1 MSVTLDIL
9 SPGELALDAGG
20 ARLVQGPPG
29 EAATVEIGAVT
40 RGDAASV
47 TNIGSATHAV
57 LDFVLPKGDTGE
69 QGPRGAA
76 GETGPRGAT
85 FTPALDAEGVLSWT
99 NDGGF
104 ANPAP
109 ASVRGPRGPQGE
121 KGETGEA
128 GPQGPQGAAGPQG
141 ETGPRGE
148 KGEKGDTGG
157 TGPAGPQGET
167 GPQGPR
173 GETGETGPQGPKG
186 DTGERGAQGYT
197 FTPSVDAAGNL
208 SWTNDGSLAN
218 PGTVNLMGPQGPQ
231 GPQGVK
237 GDTGPQGPQGEK
249 GETGDTGPQGP
260 KGETGNGFKI
270 MGYYAS
276 VSELQ
281 SAVPSPAVG
290 DAYGVGASEPYDI
303 YIWGGASWVDNGPI
317 QGPAGP
323 QGEPGEKGEKGDKGD
338 TGPAGAAGS
347 SGATFT
353 PSVDASGNLTWTNDG
368 GLENPAA
375 VNIRGPQGARGETGA
390 QGETGPEG
398 PQGEKGDTGDAGPQG
413 PAGADGGYY
422 QPGISAEGLLTWTPS
437 RGGMPAVSA
446 ASVIGPRGEKGE
458 TGAQGPAGADGAPG
472 AAATVAVGT
481 VTTGAAG
488 STASVV
494 NAGTSSAA
502 VLNFVIPRGDKG
514 ETGAQGPAGADG
526 ADGAQGPAGAA
537 GADGKSAYQYALEAG
552 YTGTEAEL
560 SAALAGLGDI
570 NGVLDAIN
578 GEVV

>member
-40 RGDAASV
+40 NGDAASV

-69 QGPRGAA
+69 QGPRGET

-109 ASVRGPRGPQGE
+109 VSVRGPRGPQGE

-128 GPQGPQGAAGPQG
+128 GPQ
-141 ETGPRGE
+141 
-148 KGEKGDTGG
+148 
-157 TGPAGPQGET
+157 
-167 GPQGPR
+167 
-173 GETGETGPQGPKG
+173 
-186 DTGERGAQGYT
+186 
-197 FTPSVDAAGNL
+197 
-208 SWTNDGSLAN
+208 
-218 PGTVNLMGPQGPQ
+218 
-231 GPQGVK
+231 
-237 GDTGPQGPQGEK
+237 
-249 GETGDTGPQGP
+249 
-260 KGETGNGFKI
+260 
-270 MGYYAS
+270 
-276 VSELQ
+276 
-281 SAVPSPAVG
+281 
-290 DAYGVGASEPYDI
+290 
-303 YIWGGASWVDNGPI
+303 
-317 QGPAGP
+317 
-323 QGEPGEKGEKGDKGD
+323 
-338 TGPAGAAGS
+338 
-347 SGATFT
+347 
-353 PSVDASGNLTWTNDG
+353 
-368 GLENPAA
+368 
-375 VNIRGPQGARGETGA
+375 
-390 QGETGPEG
+390 G

-458 TGAQGPAGADGAPG
+458 TGAQGPAGAPG

-494 NAGTSSAA
+494 NAGTASAA

-537 GADGKSAYQYALEAG
+537 GKSAYQYALEAG

>member
-1 MSVTLDIL
+1 MSVTIDIL

-40 RGDAASV
+40 KGDAASV

-69 QGPRGAA
+69 QGPQGAA

-109 ASVRGPRGPQGE
+109 VSVRGPR
-121 KGETGEA
+121 
-128 GPQGPQGAAGPQG
+128 
-141 ETGPRGE
+141 
-148 KGEKGDTGG
+148 
-157 TGPAGPQGET
+157 
-167 GPQGPR
+167 
-173 GETGETGPQGPKG
+173 
-186 DTGERGAQGYT
+186 
-197 FTPSVDAAGNL
+197 
-208 SWTNDGSLAN
+208 
-218 PGTVNLMGPQGPQ
+218 
-231 GPQGVK
+231 
-237 GDTGPQGPQGEK
+237 
-249 GETGDTGPQGP
+249 
-260 KGETGNGFKI
+260 
-270 MGYYAS
+270 
-276 VSELQ
+276 
-281 SAVPSPAVG
+281 
-290 DAYGVGASEPYDI
+290 
-303 YIWGGASWVDNGPI
+303 
-317 QGPAGP
+317 
-323 QGEPGEKGEKGDKGD
+323 
-338 TGPAGAAGS
+338 
-347 SGATFT
+347 
-353 PSVDASGNLTWTNDG
+353 
-368 GLENPAA
+368 
-375 VNIRGPQGARGETGA
+375 
-390 QGETGPEG
+390 G

-494 NAGTSSAA
+494 NAGTASAA

-537 GADGKSAYQYALEAG
+537 GKSAYQYALEAG

>member
-1 MSVTLDIL
+1 MSVTIDIL
-9 SPGELALDAGG
+9 SPDSIALDAGG
-20 ARLVQGPPG
+20 AKLVQGPPG

-40 RGDAASV
+40 RGDTASV
-47 TNIGSATHAV
+47 TNSGSVTHAV

-69 QGPRGAA
+69 RGPQGAA

-85 FTPALDAEGVLSWT
+85 FTPALDADGVLSWT

-104 ANPAP
+104 ANPDP
-109 ASVRGPRGPQGE
+109 VSVR
-121 KGETGEA
+121 
-128 GPQGPQGAAGPQG
+128 GPQGPQGV
-141 ETGPRGE
+141 

-157 TGPAGPQGET
+157 TGPAGPQGDT
-167 GPQGPR
+167 GPQGPQ
-173 GETGETGPQGPKG
+173 GDTGATGPQGPKG
-186 DTGERGAQGYT
+186 ETGERGAQGYT
-197 FTPSVDAAGNL
+197 FTPALDAAGNL

-218 PGTVNLMGPQGPQ
+218 PETVNIMGPQGPQ

-237 GDTGPQGPQGEK
+237 GDTGSQGPQGEK
-249 GETGDTGPQGP
+249 GETGATGPQGP

-270 MGYYAS
+270 MGYYTS
-276 VSELQ
+276 VSALQ

-290 DAYGVGASEPYDI
+290 DAYGVGEAEPYDI

-347 SGATFT
+347 SGVTFT

-368 GLENPAA
+368 GLANPDA
-375 VNIRGPQGARGETGA
+375 VNIRGPQGARGETGP
-390 QGETGPEG
+390 QGETGAEG
-398 PQGEKGDTGDAGPQG
+398 PAGAEGPQG

-422 QPGISAEGLLTWTPS
+422 QPGISTEGLLTWTPS
-437 RGGMPAVSA
+437 RGGMPEVSA
-446 ASVIGPRGEKGE
+446 VSVIGPQGERGE
-458 TGAQGPAGADGAPG
+458 TGPQGPAGADGAPG
-472 AAATVAVGT
+472 T
-481 VTTGAAG
+481 
-488 STASVV
+488 
-494 NAGTSSAA
+494 
-502 VLNFVIPRGDKG
+502 
-514 ETGAQGPAGADG
+514 DG
-526 ADGAQGPAGAA
+526 AP
-537 GADGKSAYQYALEAG
+537 GADGKSAYQYAVEAG
-552 YTGTEAEL
+552 YSGTEEEL

>member
-1 MSVTLDIL
+1 MSVTIDIL

-40 RGDAASV
+40 KGDAASV

-76 GETGPRGAT
+76 GETGPRGVT

-109 ASVRGPRGPQGE
+109 VSVRGPRGPQGE
-121 KGETGEA
+121 KG
-128 GPQGPQGAAGPQG
+128 
-141 ETGPRGE
+141 
-148 KGEKGDTGG
+148 D
-157 TGPAGPQGET
+157 
-167 GPQGPR
+167 
-173 GETGETGPQGPKG
+173 
-186 DTGERGAQGYT
+186 
-197 FTPSVDAAGNL
+197 
-208 SWTNDGSLAN
+208 
-218 PGTVNLMGPQGPQ
+218 
-231 GPQGVK
+231 
-237 GDTGPQGPQGEK
+237 
-249 GETGDTGPQGP
+249 TGDTGPQGP

-413 PAGADGGYY
+413 PAGADGEDGGYY

-458 TGAQGPAGADGAPG
+458 TGAQGPAGADGA
-472 AAATVAVGT
+472 AATVAVGT

-494 NAGTSSAA
+494 NAGTASAA

-537 GADGKSAYQYALEAG
+537 GKSAYQYALEAG

>member
-1 MSVTLDIL
+1 MSVTVDIL

-40 RGDAASV
+40 NGDAASV

-69 QGPRGAA
+69 QGPRG
-76 GETGPRGAT
+76 
-85 FTPALDAEGVLSWT
+85 
-99 NDGGF
+99 
-104 ANPAP
+104 
-109 ASVRGPRGPQGE
+109 
-121 KGETGEA
+121 
-128 GPQGPQGAAGPQG
+128 
-141 ETGPRGE
+141 
-148 KGEKGDTGG
+148 
-157 TGPAGPQGET
+157 
-167 GPQGPR
+167 
-173 GETGETGPQGPKG
+173 ETGETGPQGPKG

-197 FTPSVDAAGNL
+197 FTPALDAAGNL

-303 YIWGGASWVDNGPI
+303 YIWGGSSWVDNGPI

-390 QGETGPEG
+390 QGETGPQG

-458 TGAQGPAGADGAPG
+458 TGAQGPAGAPG

-494 NAGTSSAA
+494 NAGTASAA

-537 GADGKSAYQYALEAG
+537 GKSAYQYALEAG

>member
-1 MSVTLDIL
+1 MSVTIDIL

-40 RGDAASV
+40 KGDAASV

-69 QGPRGAA
+69 QGPQGAA

-109 ASVRGPRGPQGE
+109 VSVRGPR
-121 KGETGEA
+121 
-128 GPQGPQGAAGPQG
+128 
-141 ETGPRGE
+141 
-148 KGEKGDTGG
+148 
-157 TGPAGPQGET
+157 
-167 GPQGPR
+167 
-173 GETGETGPQGPKG
+173 
-186 DTGERGAQGYT
+186 
-197 FTPSVDAAGNL
+197 
-208 SWTNDGSLAN
+208 
-218 PGTVNLMGPQGPQ
+218 
-231 GPQGVK
+231 
-237 GDTGPQGPQGEK
+237 
-249 GETGDTGPQGP
+249 
-260 KGETGNGFKI
+260 
-270 MGYYAS
+270 
-276 VSELQ
+276 
-281 SAVPSPAVG
+281 
-290 DAYGVGASEPYDI
+290 
-303 YIWGGASWVDNGPI
+303 
-317 QGPAGP
+317 
-323 QGEPGEKGEKGDKGD
+323 
-338 TGPAGAAGS
+338 
-347 SGATFT
+347 
-353 PSVDASGNLTWTNDG
+353 
-368 GLENPAA
+368 
-375 VNIRGPQGARGETGA
+375 
-390 QGETGPEG
+390 G

>member
-1 MSVTLDIL
+1 MSVTIDIL

-69 QGPRGAA
+69 QGPQGAA

-109 ASVRGPRGPQGE
+109 VSVRGPRGPQGE
-121 KGETGEA
+121 KGDMGEA
-128 GPQGPQGAAGPQG
+128 GPQGPQGA
-141 ETGPRGE
+141 
-148 KGEKGDTGG
+148 
-157 TGPAGPQGET
+157 T
-167 GPQGPR
+167 GPQ
-173 GETGETGPQGPKG
+173 GETGPQGPKG

-197 FTPSVDAAGNL
+197 FTPALDAAGNL
-208 SWTNDGSLAN
+208 SWTNDGALAN

-249 GETGDTGPQGP
+249 GDTGDTGPQGP

-303 YIWGGASWVDNGPI
+303 YIWGGSSWVDNGPI

-390 QGETGPEG
+390 QGETGPQG

-458 TGAQGPAGADGAPG
+458 TGAQGPPG

-494 NAGTSSAA
+494 NAGTASAA

-537 GADGKSAYQYALEAG
+537 GKSAYQYALEAG

>member
-1 MSVTLDIL
+1 MSVTIDIL

-69 QGPRGAA
+69 QGPQGAA

-109 ASVRGPRGPQGE
+109 VSVRGPRGPQGE
-121 KGETGEA
+121 KGDMGEA
-128 GPQGPQGAAGPQG
+128 GPQGPQGATGPQG

-167 GPQGPR
+167 GPQGPQ
-173 GETGETGPQGPKG
+173 GETGPQGPKG

-197 FTPSVDAAGNL
+197 FTPALDAAGNL

-353 PSVDASGNLTWTNDG
+353 PSVDTSGNLTWTNDG
-368 GLENPAA
+368 GLENPET
-375 VNIRGPQGARGETGA
+375 VNIRGV
-390 QGETGPEG
+390 
-398 PQGEKGDTGDAGPQG
+398 KGDTG
-413 PAGADGGYY
+413 
-422 QPGISAEGLLTWTPS
+422 
-437 RGGMPAVSA
+437 
-446 ASVIGPRGEKGE
+446 EKGE
-458 TGAQGPAGADGAPG
+458 DGSSPYEL
-472 AAATVAVGT
+472 AVQEGF
-481 VTTGAAG
+481 
-488 STASVV
+488 S
-494 NAGTSSAA
+494 
-502 VLNFVIPRGDKG
+502 
-514 ETGAQGPAGADG
+514 
-526 ADGAQGPAGAA
+526 
-537 GADGKSAYQYALEAG
+537 
-552 YTGTEAEL
+552 GTEATFNWSL
-560 SAALAGLGDI
+560 AHIASHAAQHSAGGTDPLTIDS
-570 NGVLDAIN
+570 DAIEAAAVTRSKLAADVKTLAFLELTVEPEN
-578 GEVV
+578 WQEDETYGDYPFRAAVALDGVTEDFAPSVTFAPEDALENIFAPVAETYDGGIYIYACESPAETVTIPAIVCIPVR

>member
-1 MSVTLDIL
+1 MSVTIDIL

-40 RGDAASV
+40 KGDAASV

-109 ASVRGPRGPQGE
+109 VSVR
-121 KGETGEA
+121 
-128 GPQGPQGAAGPQG
+128 
-141 ETGPRGE
+141 
-148 KGEKGDTGG
+148 
-157 TGPAGPQGET
+157 
-167 GPQGPR
+167 
-173 GETGETGPQGPKG
+173 
-186 DTGERGAQGYT
+186 
-197 FTPSVDAAGNL
+197 
-208 SWTNDGSLAN
+208 
-218 PGTVNLMGPQGPQ
+218 
-231 GPQGVK
+231 
-237 GDTGPQGPQGEK
+237 GPQGPQGEK
-249 GETGDTGPQGP
+249 GDTGETGPQGP

-458 TGAQGPAGADGAPG
+458 TGAQGPAGADGA
-472 AAATVAVGT
+472 AATVAVGT

-494 NAGTSSAA
+494 NAGTASAA

-514 ETGAQGPAGADG
+514 ETGPQGPAGADG
-526 ADGAQGPAGAA
+526 AAGAQGPAGAA